1 MLIKDRMT
9 KHPLTI
15 SEDESLADTH
25 RYMQEQDVRHL
36 PVMNKAGNMVGLV
49 AESDLLKA
57 QPSAATSLSTWEIH
71 YLLDRIK
78 VKDVMI
84 REVITTTEDCPI
96 EEAAQLMLEHK
107 IGCLPVVRKGQL
119 VGMITETDL
128 FRVFLEMFA
137 ARQKGLRITMEVPD
151 RAGEFAKVTTAIAKL
166 GGYISASGAFLSE
179 DPTKAGMVM
188 KVRNVDHKLLLDAL
202 AQIEELKLTDVREM

>member
-15 SEDESLADTH
+15 SEDESIADTH

-36 PVMNKAGNMVGLV
+36 PVLNKTGNMVGLV

-57 QPSAATSLSTWEIH
+57 QPSTATSLSMWEIH
-71 YLLDRIK
+71 YLLDRVK
-78 VKDVMI
+78 VKEVMV

-107 IGCLPVVRKGQL
+107 ISCLPVVRKGKL
-119 VGMITETDL
+119 VGIITETDL
-128 FRVFLEMFA
+128 FKIFLELLG
-137 ARQKGLRITMEVPD
+137 ARQKGVR
-151 RAGEFAKVTTAIAKL
+151 
-166 GGYISASGAFLSE
+166 ISAEIPDKPGELARLCQAIY
-179 DPTKAGMVM
+179 KAGGNIIALGTFTGPTATSSIITIKVEGITEKALKKLVEPMV
-188 KVRNVDHKLLLDAL
+188 K
-202 AQIEELKLTDVREM
+202 KLTDIRML

>member
-15 SEDESLADTH
+15 PEDESIADTH
-25 RYMQEQDVRHL
+25 RYMQEQNVRHL
-36 PVMNKAGNMVGLV
+36 PVLNKAGEMVGVV

-107 IGCLPVVRKGQL
+107 ISCLPVVRKDKL
-119 VGMITETDL
+119 VGIITEIDL

-151 RAGEFAKVTTAIAKL
+151 RAGEFAKVTTAIAKQ
-166 GGYISASGAFLSE
+166 GGYIAASGAFLSD

-188 KVRNVDHKLLLDAL
+188 KVRDVDRKLLLDAL
-202 AQIEELKLTDVREM
+202 SQIEDLELTDVREM

>member
-15 SEDESLADTH
+15 SEDESIAETH
-25 RYMQEQDVRHL
+25 RYMQDQDVRHL
-36 PVMNKAGNMVGLV
+36 PVLNKAGDMVGLV

-57 QPSAATSLSTWEIH
+57 QPSAVTSLSMWEIH
-71 YLLDRIK
+71 YLLDRVK
-78 VKDVMI
+78 VKDVMV

-96 EEAAQLMLEHK
+96 EDAAQHMLEHK
-107 IGCLPVVRKGQL
+107 ISCLPVVRKGKL
-119 VGMITETDL
+119 VGIITETDL

-151 RAGEFAKVTTAIAKL
+151 RAGEFAKVTTAIASQ

-179 DPTKAGMVM
+179 NPTRAGMVM
-188 KVRNVDHKLLLDAL
+188 KVRNVDRKMLLDAL
-202 AQIEELKLTDVREM
+202 SQIEDLKVVDVREM

>member
-1 MLIKDRMT
+1 MLIQDRMT

-15 SEDESLADTH
+15 SEDESIAETH
-25 RYMQEQDVRHL
+25 RYMQEQSVRHL
-36 PVMNKAGNMVGLV
+36 PVLNKAGDMVGLV
-49 AESDLLKA
+49 SESDLLKA
-57 QPSAATSLSTWEIH
+57 QPSMATSLSMWEIH
-71 YLLDRIK
+71 YLLDRVK

-96 EEAAQLMLEHK
+96 EDAAQLMLEHK
-107 IGCLPVVRKGQL
+107 ISCLPVVRSRKL
-119 VGMITETDL
+119 VGIITETDL

-151 RAGEFAKVTTAIAKL
+151 RAGEFAKVTKAIADQ

-179 DPTKAGMVM
+179 SPTRAGMVM
-188 KVRNVDHKLLLDAL
+188 KVRNADRKILLEAL
-202 AQIEELKLTDVREM
+202 SKIEDITITDVREM

>member
-15 SEDESLADTH
+15 PEDESIADTH
-25 RYMQEQDVRHL
+25 RYMQEQNVRHL
-36 PVMNKAGNMVGLV
+36 PVLNKAGEMVGVV

-107 IGCLPVVRKGQL
+107 ISCLPVVRKGKL
-119 VGMITETDL
+119 VGIITEIDL

-151 RAGEFAKVTTAIAKL
+151 RAGEFAKVTTAIAKQ
-166 GGYISASGAFLSE
+166 GGYISASGAFLSD

-188 KVRNVDHKLLLDAL
+188 KVRDVDRKLLLDAL
-202 AQIEELKLTDVREM
+202 SQIEDLELTDVREM

>member
-1 MLIKDRMT
+1 MLIQDRMT

-15 SEDESLADTH
+15 SEDESIAETH
-25 RYMQEQDVRHL
+25 RYMQEQNVHHL
-36 PVMNKAGNMVGLV
+36 PVLNKAGDMVGLV
-49 AESDLLKA
+49 SESDLLKA
-57 QPSAATSLSTWEIH
+57 QPSAATSLSMWEIH
-71 YLLDRIK
+71 YLLDRVK
-78 VKDVMI
+78 VKDVMV

-107 IGCLPVVRKGQL
+107 ISCLPVVRKSKL
-119 VGMITETDL
+119 VGIITETDL

-151 RAGEFAKVTTAIAKL
+151 RAGEFAKVTKAIADQ

-179 DPTKAGMVM
+179 NPTRAGMVM
-188 KVRNVDHKLLLDAL
+188 KVRNADRKPLLDAL
-202 AQIEELKLTDVREM
+202 SKIEEIAIVDVREM